1 MAANCLIYRRCR
13 ANAINK
19 PLYREDSFVSMSIV
33 FPVVR
38 IRLEREKNTRH
49 SHFPRVTHSL
59 DSYCFFDLYN
69 IEHRLLF
76 VSFCALVFPPPEPS
90 FTLSLFR
97 SYDTRTQ
104 LPPPHPPAEKTRRG
118 KWNWRSEWSIPANIL
133 SLKVYKSPRI
143 FIHSANVYFVHI
155 YTSWPEYLH
164 ENGYTGGGFFKY

>member
-19 PLYREDSFVSMSIV
+19 PLYREDSFVRFNV
-33 FPVVR
+33 HRFPR

-49 SHFPRVTHSL
+49 SHFPCITHSL

-76 VSFCALVFPPPEPS
+76 AFRALVFPLPS
-90 FTLSLFR
+90 FTLSLR

>member
-19 PLYREDSFVSMSIV
+19 PLYREDSFVRFNV
-33 FPVVR
+33 HRFPR

-76 VSFCALVFPPPEPS
+76 VSFRALVFPPPEPS

-97 SYDTRTQ
+97 SYDTRTL
-104 LPPPHPPAEKTRRG
+104 LPPTPSSRRKDEARKVKLEKRMIDSC
-118 KWNWRSEWSIPANIL
+118 KYFIPE
-133 SLKVYKSPRI
+133 SV
-143 FIHSANVYFVHI
+143 
-155 YTSWPEYLH
+155 
-164 ENGYTGGGFFKY
+164 

>member
-19 PLYREDSFVSMSIV
+19 PLYREDSFVRFNV
-33 FPVVR
+33 HRFPR

-97 SYDTRTQ
+97 SYDTRTL
-104 LPPPHPPAEKTRRG
+104 LPPTPSSRRKDEARKVKLEKRMIDSC
-118 KWNWRSEWSIPANIL
+118 KYFIPE
-133 SLKVYKSPRI
+133 SV
-143 FIHSANVYFVHI
+143 
-155 YTSWPEYLH
+155 
-164 ENGYTGGGFFKY
+164 

>member
-49 SHFPRVTHSL
+49 SHFPCITHSL

-76 VSFCALVFPPPEPS
+76 AFRALVFPLPS
-90 FTLSLFR
+90 FTLSLR
-97 SYDTRTQ
+97 SYDTRTL
-104 LPPPHPPAEKTRRG
+104 LPPTPSSRRKDEARKVKLEKRMIDSC
-118 KWNWRSEWSIPANIL
+118 KYFIPE
-133 SLKVYKSPRI
+133 SV
-143 FIHSANVYFVHI
+143 
-155 YTSWPEYLH
+155 
-164 ENGYTGGGFFKY
+164 

>member
-49 SHFPRVTHSL
+49 SHFPRITHSL

-76 VSFCALVFPPPEPS
+76 VSFRALVFPPPEPS

-97 SYDTRTQ
+97 SYDTRTL
-104 LPPPHPPAEKTRRG
+104 LPPTPSSRRKDEARKVKLEKRMIDSC
-118 KWNWRSEWSIPANIL
+118 KYFIPE
-133 SLKVYKSPRI
+133 SV
-143 FIHSANVYFVHI
+143 
-155 YTSWPEYLH
+155 
-164 ENGYTGGGFFKY
+164 

>member
-19 PLYREDSFVSMSIV
+19 PLYREDSFVRFNV
-33 FPVVR
+33 HRFPR

-49 SHFPRVTHSL
+49 SHFPRITHSL

-97 SYDTRTQ
+97 SYDTRTL
-104 LPPPHPPAEKTRRG
+104 LPPTPSSRRKDEARKVKLEKRMIDSC
-118 KWNWRSEWSIPANIL
+118 KYFIPE
-133 SLKVYKSPRI
+133 SV
-143 FIHSANVYFVHI
+143 
-155 YTSWPEYLH
+155 
-164 ENGYTGGGFFKY
+164 

>member
-38 IRLEREKNTRH
+38 IRLERKKNTRH
-49 SHFPRVTHSL
+49 SHFSRVTHSL

-76 VSFCALVFPPPEPS
+76 VSFRALVFSLPS
-90 FTLSLFR
+90 FTLSLMILR
-97 SYDTRTQ
+97 HSNAASPTPSSRRKDEARKVK
-104 LPPPHPPAEKTRRG
+104 LEKRMIDSC
-118 KWNWRSEWSIPANIL
+118 KYFIPE
-133 SLKVYKSPRI
+133 SV
-143 FIHSANVYFVHI
+143 
-155 YTSWPEYLH
+155 
-164 ENGYTGGGFFKY
+164 

>member
-38 IRLEREKNTRH
+38 IRIRLERKKNTRH
-49 SHFPRVTHSL
+49 SHFPCITHSL

-76 VSFCALVFPPPEPS
+76 AFRALVFPLPS
-90 FTLSLFR
+90 FTLSLR
-97 SYDTRTQ
+97 SYDTRTL
-104 LPPPHPPAEKTRRG
+104 LPPTPSSRRKDEARKVKLEKRMIDSC
-118 KWNWRSEWSIPANIL
+118 KYFIPE
-133 SLKVYKSPRI
+133 SV
-143 FIHSANVYFVHI
+143 
-155 YTSWPEYLH
+155 
-164 ENGYTGGGFFKY
+164 